1 MWSIIRTYL
10 KDFLNLFYPS
20 ICCACGNH
28 LYDGEECICIAC
40 RMSMPYTNDE
50 QIKRNTTYKVF
61 EGRVRVEAASSLFY
75 FKKKSRVQ
83 NVLHY
88 LKYKSHEELGNVLGS
103 MHAEQLSKSDL
114 FAELDVVIPVPLH
127 PNKLKKRGY
136 NQAALLAKGYS
147 EMLNI
152 ILDEQSLI
160 RIEDTSTQ
168 TRKNRYERYE
178 NMNEMFRCVD
188 EKNIRDKNILLIDD
202 VITTGSTLESC
213 ALELLKAGCKKVY
226 IASVA
231 IA

>member
-1 MWSIIRTYL
+1 
-10 KDFLNLFYPS
+10 
-20 ICCACGNH
+20 
-28 LYDGEECICIAC
+28 
-40 RMSMPYTNDE
+40 MSMPHTNDE
-50 QIKRNTTYKVF
+50 QIKRNSTYKVF
-61 EGRVRVEAASSLFY
+61 EGRVRLEAASSLFY

-88 LKYKSHEELGNVLGS
+88 LKYKNHEELGLVLGS
-103 MHAEQLSKSDL
+103 MHAEQLSKSELFKEVDL
-114 FAELDVVIPVPLH
+114 VIPVPLH
-127 PNKLKKRGY
+127 PNKFKKRGY

-147 EMLNI
+147 EV
-152 ILDEQSLI
+152 LDVAIDEISLI

-178 NMNEMFRCVD
+178 NMNLVFKCID
-188 EKNIRDKNILLIDD
+188 DKKIKDKNILLIDD

-213 ALELLKAGCKKVY
+213 SAELLKAGCKKVY